1 MARSPG
7 NVPDQPPRTGCGRLR
22 GRPDGRSRSNGRPV
36 SPTQLTRRTA
46 LLALMSGVLAGC
58 GVNAMPPTGSPL
70 ATTPSATPPVALRIG
85 YGPAPAQFGDLY
97 LPAGS
102 VPSSSSLPVVVLLHG
117 GGWKAGSTLDL
128 LTPYARE
135 LAARGV
141 AAWNLEY
148 REVGNGGGWPGTFQD
163 AASGVD
169 ALAGP
174 VQQAAGNRLDTQ
186 PGTRGRPFGRGA
198 PGRVVG
204 RTAEMPS
211 GAPGAAPAVRL
222 TAAVGMAPVLD
233 LEQAVT
239 VDGDRNVVNLLGGT
253 PTEQPDRYAV
263 GSPIRTLPVGV
274 PVTCVH
280 GDADTTVPIARSQ
293 HYVTT
298 AQSVGDPARLITLPG
313 GNHHTVSGGKGWELA
328 RNAVLDGI

>member
-1 MARSPG
+1 MTPA
-7 NVPDQPPRTGCGRLR
+7 
-22 GRPDGRSRSNGRPV
+22 
-36 SPTQLTRRTA
+36 QLTRRTA
-46 LLALMSGVLAGC
+46 LLALMGGVLAGC
-58 GVNAMPPTGSPL
+58 GVTAKPSAGPARSTA
-70 ATTPSATPPVALRIG
+70 ATTPSGTSAVAVRVS
-85 YGPAPAQFGDLY
+85 YGPDPAQFGDLY

-102 VPSSSSLPVVVLLHG
+102 AASSSSLPVVVLLHG

-135 LAARGV
+135 LAASGI

-163 AASGVD
+163 AAAGVD

-174 VQQAAGNRLDTQ
+174 VQQAAGNRLDTRRVRAV
-186 PGTRGRPFGRGA
+186 GHSAGGHLAVWLAGRPKLPA
-198 PGRVVG
+198 
-204 RTAEMPS
+204 

-233 LEQAVT
+233 LERAAT
-239 VDGDRNVVNLLGGT
+239 NDGDHNVVNLMGGT
-253 PTEQPDRYAV
+253 PTEQPARYAV
-263 GSPIRTLPVGV
+263 GSPIQMLPVGV

-293 HYVTT
+293 HYVAT
-298 AQSVGDPARLITLPG
+298 AQAAGDPARLITLPG
-313 GNHHTVSGGKGWELA
+313 GTHHTVSGGKGWELA
-328 RNAVLDGI
+328 RSAVLDGI

>member
-1 MARSPG
+1 
-7 NVPDQPPRTGCGRLR
+7 
-22 GRPDGRSRSNGRPV
+22 
-36 SPTQLTRRTA
+36 
-46 LLALMSGVLAGC
+46 MSGVLAGC
-58 GVNAMPPTGSPL
+58 GVNAMPPTGQARSPV

-102 VPSSSSLPVVVLLHG
+102 VSSSSSLPVVVLLHG

-135 LAARGV
+135 LAVGGV

-174 VQQAAGNRLDTQ
+174 VQQAAGNRLDTSRVRAV
-186 PGTRGRPFGRGA
+186 GHSAGGHLAVWLAGRP
-198 PGRVVG
+198 
-204 RTAEMPS
+204 EMPA

-253 PTEQPDRYAV
+253 PTEQPARYAV
-263 GSPIRTLPVGV
+263 GSPIRMLPVGI

-293 HYVTT
+293 HYVTA

-328 RNAVLDGI
+328 RNAVLDRI